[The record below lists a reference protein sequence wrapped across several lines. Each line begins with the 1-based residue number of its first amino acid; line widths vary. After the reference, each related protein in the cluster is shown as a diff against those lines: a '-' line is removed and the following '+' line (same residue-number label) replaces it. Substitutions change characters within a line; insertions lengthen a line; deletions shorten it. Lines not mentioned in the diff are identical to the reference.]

1 MAGPNRGPGPGGR
14 PGGGPPMGPP
24 GSRGGFQKPKDMGK
38 TIARL
43 GKYVARNKLALVLVQ
58 ELGTAERYT
67 AARPG
72 EHTAVLV
79 SPADMAVQ
87 GLLQELYHLDDDRGV

>member
-1 MAGPNRGPGPGGR
+1 MADHHHLP
-14 PGGGPPMGPP
+14 
-24 GSRGGFQKPKDMGK
+24 
-38 TIARL
+38 L
-43 GKYVARNKLALVLVQ
+43 VAQLQEQELALVQ